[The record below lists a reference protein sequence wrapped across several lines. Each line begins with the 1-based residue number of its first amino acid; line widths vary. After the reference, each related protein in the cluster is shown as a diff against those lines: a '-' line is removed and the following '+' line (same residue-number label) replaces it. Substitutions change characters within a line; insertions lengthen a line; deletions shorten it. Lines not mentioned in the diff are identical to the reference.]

1 MAFSEGIDHGAGPVV
16 NYIFEEQFLT
26 VFEAV
31 KKIYG
36 SRAAFIAENKVIII
50 DDDEMQQEVAGA
62 QEKDADADPAA
73 VVTADI
79 APAGNKILTSVNGT
93 SVSNRLRRA
102 SVARNIGDFST
113 PSKSPGKDK
122 QQHSGS
128 ASGNKGGDKT
138 KQAKALKGALK
149 AQSKIFETEKRDLLK
164 GKAKSDKLAANLK
177 NRLDNAEMER
187 IKAEKRA
194 ATAALAWKQTQKVV
208 PPAQSFHQ
216 APQAVSFAD
225 TVSMYQS
232 VEAVI
237 FGAVTQSIKI
247 RSELEH
253 MQAIQKRANQE
264 FDMET
269 EQLMKDKKS
278 LKQDQRKKRKH

>member
-31 KKIYG
+31 KKFYG

-128 ASGNKGGDKT
+128 ASGNKECDKT
-138 KQAKALKGALK
+138 KGALK

-278 LKQDQRKKRKH
+278 LKQD